1 MNKITFKRIE
11 AILANDP
18 TVTKEQAARIIRV
31 CLQKPSLVKDLFTK
45 ILQTHY
51 YGISVPLSVVLNKL
65 GPDELIKT
73 WKCINFVFLVLKYIW
88 EGMM

>member
-73 WKCINFVFLVLKYIW
+73 WKCFNFVFLVLKYIW